1 MSIAVLRVQVL
12 DLSNCTILVSLCSSI
27 SALTQLSDLDL
38 SGPNML
44 FKHGP
49 STHWIRNR
57 RPAAEGAALPDDAAE
72 TAYNLSMQMHEGRTH
87 VLPEQQQLGVL
98 PELSSLSSLRRLR
111 LAHNRDMR
119 VLPSSVCSLTQLEQ
133 LDASSC
139 SLRYL
144 NDELWQCVGLRE
156 LLLGDNVLASLSDD
170 VRGLTN
176 LEVRPSQWHTWA
188 WGHVLQAGIE

>member
-1 MSIAVLRVQVL
+1 VQVL

-27 SALTQLSDLDL
+27 SALTQLTDLDL

-49 STHWIRNR
+49 LTHSIRNP
-57 RPAAEGAALPDDAAE
+57 RPAVEGAALPDDAAG
-72 TAYNLSMQMHEGRTH
+72 TAYTLSLHLHEGRTH
-87 VLPEQQQLGVL
+87 ALPEQQQLGVL
-98 PELSSLSSLRRLR
+98 RELASLSSLRRLR

-119 VLPSSVCSLTQLEQ
+119 VLPRSVCKLTQLQ
-133 LDASSC
+133 HLDASSC
-139 SLRYL
+139 SLRFL

-170 VRGLTN
+170 IRGLTN
-176 LEVRPSQWHTWA
+176 LEVREALAVALMPSRLITQ
-188 WGHVLQAGIE
+188 GRGPV